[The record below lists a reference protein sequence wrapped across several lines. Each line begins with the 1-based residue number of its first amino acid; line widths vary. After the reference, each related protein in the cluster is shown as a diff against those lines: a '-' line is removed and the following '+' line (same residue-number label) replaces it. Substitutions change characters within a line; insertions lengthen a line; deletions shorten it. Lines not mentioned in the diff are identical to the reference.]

1 LHIDPDGGM
10 APMDEKLRERVAAY
24 AIDAVA
30 GHLIRRCQQRALDVF
45 VAEVGEDGPTPTQ
58 FAVLLNVFQNPGMS
72 QTALV
77 QASGIDRSTLTEI
90 LRRMIGRGLISRT
103 RLKEDQRANALTLT
117 RAGEDMLAAAFEGA
131 DRTQDRIL
139 EPVPAELR
147 ATAIEILFLL
157 AGYETGAPARDE
169 TRIKTDAPA

>member
-1 LHIDPDGGM
+1 V
-10 APMDEKLRERVAAY
+10 APVDEKTRERIATY
-24 AIDAVA
+24 SIDTVA

-77 QASGIDRSTLTEI
+77 RASGIDRSTLTEI
-90 LRRMIGRGLISRT
+90 LRRMIDRGLISRT

-117 RAGEDMLAAAFEGA
+117 EAGEEMLAAAFEGA
-131 DRTQDRIL
+131 ARTQDRIL
-139 EPVPAELR
+139 DPVPPELR
-147 ATAIEILFLL
+147 DTAVEILYLL
-157 AGYETGAPARDE
+157 AGYETEPSASKE

>member
-1 LHIDPDGGM
+1 
-10 APMDEKLRERVAAY
+10 MDEKLRERIATY
-24 AIDAVA
+24 AIDTVA

-45 VAEVGEDGPTPTQ
+45 VAEVGENGPTPTQ

-90 LRRMIGRGLISRT
+90 LRRMIDRGLVSRT
-103 RLKEDQRANALTLT
+103 RVKEDQRANALTLT
-117 RAGEDMLAAAFEGA
+117 QAGEEMLAAAFDGA

-139 EPVPAELR
+139 EPVPPELR

-157 AGYETGAPARDE
+157 AGYETGASVREE